1 MPSGDRFSSHRI
13 MDIAISVKNLTK
25 TIDGRTILKNI
36 SFDVYKKEVF
46 TIIGGSGSGKTSI
59 TKHIVG
65 LWQPTEGDIK
75 IKSTSIVNL
84 DKDEL
89 NKIRL
94 KIGYVFQEGAL
105 FDSLKIWENVGFYYL
120 EHTNKSKDEIIKIAI
135 EKLKEVNLD
144 ESILYLMPSE
154 LSGGMRKRV
163 SLARALATDPEI
175 VIYDEPTSGLDP
187 ITSRIIDKLIL
198 DLKLRLGITSIV
210 VTHDMVSALSISD
223 RIMVLDKGEQKF
235 LGTKEEFLNSKEP
248 AAKMFIENAIL
259 KL

>member
-1 MPSGDRFSSHRI
+1 
-13 MDIAISVKNLTK
+13 MDIAIKVRNLTK
-25 TIDGRTILKNI
+25 VINNRTILKNI

-59 TKHIVG
+59 TKHIIG
-65 LWQPTEGDIK
+65 LWQPTEGDIEIEGK
-75 IKSTSIVNL
+75 SIVNL
-84 DKDEL
+84 NKDEL
-89 NKIRL
+89 NKIRM
-94 KIGYVFQEGAL
+94 KMGYVFQEGAL
-105 FDSLKIWENVGFYYL
+105 FDSLRVWENIGFYYL
-120 EHTNKSKDEIIKIAI
+120 EHTNKPKDEIIKIAT

-175 VIYDEPTSGLDP
+175 IIYDEPTSGLDP
-187 ITSRIIDKLIL
+187 ITSRIIDRLIL
-198 DLKLRLGITSIV
+198 DLKIKLGITSIV

-248 AAKMFIENAIL
+248 SVRMFLENAVL
-259 KL
+259 RL

>member
-1 MPSGDRFSSHRI
+1 
-13 MDIAISVKNLTK
+13 MDIAIKVRNLTK
-25 TIDGRTILKNI
+25 IINNRAILKNI

-59 TKHIVG
+59 TKHIIG
-65 LWQPTEGDIK
+65 LWQPTEGDIEIEGK
-75 IKSTSIVNL
+75 SIVNL
-84 DKDEL
+84 NKDEL
-89 NKIRL
+89 NKIRM
-94 KIGYVFQEGAL
+94 KMGYVFQEGAL
-105 FDSLKIWENVGFYYL
+105 FDSLRVWENVGFYYL
-120 EHTNKSKDEIIKIAI
+120 EHTNKPKDEIIKIAI

-175 VIYDEPTSGLDP
+175 IIYDEPTSGLDP

-198 DLKLRLGITSIV
+198 DLKIRLGITSIV
-210 VTHDMVSALSISD
+210 VTHDMVSALGISD

-248 AAKMFIENAIL
+248 SVRMFLENAVL
-259 KL
+259 KI

>member
-1 MPSGDRFSSHRI
+1 
-13 MDIAISVKNLTK
+13 MDIAIKVRNLTK
-25 TIDGRTILKNI
+25 VINNRAILKNI

-59 TKHIVG
+59 TKHIIG
-65 LWQPTEGDIK
+65 LWQPTEGEIEIEGK
-75 IKSTSIVNL
+75 SIVNL
-84 DKDEL
+84 KKDEL
-89 NKIRL
+89 NKIRM
-94 KIGYVFQEGAL
+94 KMGYVFQEGAL
-105 FDSLKIWENVGFYYL
+105 FDSLSVWENVGFYYL
-120 EHTNKSKDEIIKIAI
+120 EHTNKPKDEIIKIAI

-175 VIYDEPTSGLDP
+175 IIYDEPTSGLDP

-198 DLKLRLGITSIV
+198 DLKIRLGITSIV
-210 VTHDMVSALSISD
+210 VTHDMVSALGISD

-248 AAKMFIENAIL
+248 SVRMFLENAVL
-259 KL
+259 KI

>member
-1 MPSGDRFSSHRI
+1 
-13 MDIAISVKNLTK
+13 MDIAIKVRNLTK
-25 TIDGRTILKNI
+25 VINNRAILKNI

-59 TKHIVG
+59 TKHIIG
-65 LWQPTEGDIK
+65 LWQPTEGDIEIEGK
-75 IKSTSIVNL
+75 SIVNL
-84 DKDEL
+84 NKDEL
-89 NKIRL
+89 NKIRM
-94 KIGYVFQEGAL
+94 KMGYVFQEGAL
-105 FDSLKIWENVGFYYL
+105 FDSLRVWENIGFYYL
-120 EHTNKSKDEIIKIAI
+120 EHTNKPKDEIIKIAI

-175 VIYDEPTSGLDP
+175 IIYDEPTSGLDP

-198 DLKLRLGITSIV
+198 DLKIRLGITSIV
-210 VTHDMVSALSISD
+210 VTHDMVSALGISD

-248 AAKMFIENAIL
+248 SVRMFLENAVL
-259 KL
+259 KI

>member
-1 MPSGDRFSSHRI
+1 
-13 MDIAISVKNLTK
+13 MDIAIKVRNLTK
-25 TIDGRTILKNI
+25 VINNRAILKNI

-59 TKHIVG
+59 TKHIIG
-65 LWQPTEGDIK
+65 LWQPTEGDIEIEGK
-75 IKSTSIVNL
+75 SIVNL
-84 DKDEL
+84 NKDEL
-89 NKIRL
+89 NKIRM
-94 KIGYVFQEGAL
+94 KMGYVFQEGAL
-105 FDSLKIWENVGFYYL
+105 FDSLRVWENIGFYYL

-175 VIYDEPTSGLDP
+175 IIYDEPTSGLDP

-198 DLKLRLGITSIV
+198 DLKIRLGITSIV
-210 VTHDMVSALSISD
+210 VTHDMVSALGISD

-248 AAKMFIENAIL
+248 SVRMFLENAVL
-259 KL
+259 KI

>member
-1 MPSGDRFSSHRI
+1 
-13 MDIAISVKNLTK
+13 MDIAIKVRNLTK
-25 TIDGRTILKNI
+25 VINNRTILKNI

-59 TKHIVG
+59 TKHIIG
-65 LWQPTEGDIK
+65 LWQPTEGHIE
-75 IKSTSIVNL
+75 IEGKSIENL
-84 DKDEL
+84 SKDEL
-89 NKIRL
+89 NKIR
-94 KIGYVFQEGAL
+94 KKMGYVFQEGAL
-105 FDSLKIWENVGFYYL
+105 FDSLRIWENVGFYYL
-120 EHTNKSKDEIIKIAI
+120 EHTNKPKDEIIKIAT

-175 VIYDEPTSGLDP
+175 IIYDEPTSGLDP

-198 DLKLRLGITSIV
+198 DLKIRLGITSIV

-248 AAKMFIENAIL
+248 SVRMFLENAVL